1 MLIQTYMPEHPV
13 MRALIAGDR
22 DGFIAREAAQRRERG
37 MPPFASLAAVI
48 VSGISPHDWTT
59 WLLEAFPVL
68 LGAPLLVATYRVF
81 PLTPLLYRLLLLH
94 GLILLLGA
102 HYTYAQVPPGF
113 WLQDLLDLARNPYD
127 RIGHFAQGFV
137 PAILAREILLR
148 RSPLVPGRWLFVLVT
163 SVCLAFSAFY
173 ELIEWWAAVAGGS
186 AADAFLGTQGD
197 VWDTQWD
204 MFTALIGAVAAQLT
218 LRSLHDRELMGLA
231 DGS

>member
-1 MLIQTYMPEHPV
+1 LTTEQKPT
-13 MRALIAGDR
+13 AAA
-22 DGFIAREAAQRRERG
+22 ARRRE
-37 MPPFASLAAVI
+37 PLVLLLVAAVAVV
-48 VSGISPHDWTT
+48 VSGIGPHDWTT

-68 LGAPLLVATYRVF
+68 IGAPLLVATYRVF

-113 WLQDLLDLARNPYD
+113 WLQDLMDLARNPYD

-148 RSPLVPGRWLFVLVT
+148 RSPLVPGKWLFVLVT
-163 SVCLAFSAFY
+163 SVCLAFSALY

-204 MFTALIGAVAAQLT
+204 MFTALIGAMTAQFT
-218 LRSLHDRELMGLA
+218 LRSLHDRELA
-231 DGS
+231 DLPDSP